1 MGAGPGVDSL
11 GPALSVS
18 SLRTANLSGTMTAAL
33 LSRIRT
39 RLQRS
44 ETVGPVALA
53 ISVGAL
59 AAGGAIVLRL
69 LIRMVQWVFF
79 DRGSDLA
86 GRLGIEALDR
96 IHLLLAPAVGMVLVS
111 WMVRRWAP
119 EARGHGVP
127 EVQYAVRML
136 GGRIRARVA
145 AVKAVASALS
155 IGSGGS
161 VGREGPIVQI
171 GSSLGSTV
179 GQMVGLAPSQTRI
192 LVAAGAASAIAAT
205 FNAPIAGVMFA
216 MEVILGS
223 FAARSFGLVVVA
235 SVTATAISQ
244 AVLGDAPAF
253 RLIEPFTLVSEWE
266 FLLYLGLGVFAG
278 LIALAYVQSVYWFE
292 DSFDSWKMSPSVKAL
307 AGGLGVGAMGF
318 FGSEL
323 LFGVGHEGVEL
334 ALRGEMAVGFMLA
347 LVFLKILA
355 TSVTL
360 GAGGSG
366 GVFAPALFI
375 GAMAG
380 GAFGKAVNGLFPE
393 ITAPPGAYALVGM
406 AALFGAAAHA
416 PITGIL
422 ILFEMTDNYRI
433 ILPLMFAVVVSYL
446 MASALFQDSIY
457 SIKLRRKGALN
468 APRQELGVLDLLLVT
483 DAMSMEY
490 ETVSPEMPV
499 EELANIARGGKTR
512 SWLVMDVE
520 DSLVGMVTETDLED
534 AIVMGPE
541 AGERVRDIMTR
552 SLITCSPGEP
562 LRTAFRRFSERAVHQ
577 IPVVEDENPQKVAGV
592 LRRNELLWAYKEL
605 ADEHQR
611 LLEKTGDEGISA
623 RSESVQMEIQV
634 VEGQAELCMKRIRE
648 IALPK
653 STLIVLLRRGERAV
667 VPRGDT
673 RVEPG
678 DVLVF
683 LTTRDQE
690 ETLRKWIGGL

>member
-1 MGAGPGVDSL
+1 MRADL
-11 GPALSVS
+11 A
-18 SLRTANLSGTMTAAL
+18 T
-33 LSRIRT
+33 RIRT

-44 ETVGPVALA
+44 ETVAPVALA
-53 ISVGAL
+53 ITVGAL
-59 AAGGAIVLRL
+59 SAGGAIILRV
-69 LIRMVQWVFF
+69 LIRWVQWVFF
-79 DRGSDLA
+79 HQGDRLSQ
-86 GRLGIEALDR
+86 ALNMESLSR
-96 IHLLLAPAVGMVLVS
+96 IHLLIAPAVGMVLVS

-145 AVKAVASALS
+145 AVKALASAVS

-179 GQMVGLAPSQTRI
+179 AQGVGLGPPQVRI
-192 LVAAGAASAIAAT
+192 MVAAGAASAIAAT

-223 FAARSFGLVVVA
+223 FAARSFGLVVIA

-244 AVLGDAPAF
+244 AVLGNEPAF
-253 RLIEPFTLVSEWE
+253 RLLESFTLVSEWE
-266 FLLYLGLGVFAG
+266 FPLYLALGVFTG
-278 LIALAYVQSVYWFE
+278 LIALAYVKSVYWFE
-292 DSFDSWKMSPSVKAL
+292 DSFDAWQTSPTVKAVV
-307 AGGLGVGAMGF
+307 GGLGIGAMGF
-318 FGSEL
+318 FGTEH

-334 ALRGEMAVGFMLA
+334 ALRGELTLWFMLI
-347 LVFLKILA
+347 LIFLKILA

-380 GAFGKAVNGLFPE
+380 GAFGKMANQVFPE
-393 ITAPPGAYALVGM
+393 FTAPPGAYALVGM

-416 PITGIL
+416 PITGII

-433 ILPLMFAVVVSYL
+433 ILPLMFAVVVAHL
-446 MASALFQDSIY
+446 MASTLQEDSIY
-457 SIKLRRKGALN
+457 SIKLRRKGAMN
-468 APRQELGVLDLLLVT
+468 APRKELGVLDLLLVT
-483 DAMSMEY
+483 DAMTMDY
-490 ETVSPEMPV
+490 ETVRPEMHIDA
-499 EELANIARGGKTR
+499 LAEAARGGRTR
-512 SWLVMDVE
+512 SWLVVDGE
-520 DSLVGMVTETDLED
+520 ERLVGVVTETDLEE
-534 AIVMGPE
+534 AIVHGQDLE
-541 AGERVRDIMTR
+541 STVREIMTT

-577 IPVVEDENPQKVAGV
+577 IPVVEDHDPTAVVGV

-611 LLEKTGDEGISA
+611 LLERTGDEDMSS
-623 RSESVQMEIQV
+623 RTESVQMEIQV
-634 VEGQAELCMKRIRE
+634 REGQGALCFRRIRD
-648 IALPK
+648 IALPRD
-653 STLIVLLRRGERAV
+653 TLIVLLRRGERAL

-678 DVLVF
+678 DVLVL
-683 LTTRDQE
+683 LTTRAQE
-690 ETLRKWIGGL
+690 DRLRRWIGDL

>member
-1 MGAGPGVDSL
+1 
-11 GPALSVS
+11 
-18 SLRTANLSGTMTAAL
+18 MTAAFL
-33 LSRIRT
+33 TRIRT

-44 ETVGPVALA
+44 ETVAPVALA
-53 ISVGAL
+53 VTVGAL
-59 AAGGAIVLRL
+59 AAGGAIILRL
-69 LIRMVQWVFF
+69 LIRVVQWTFF
-79 DRGSDLA
+79 DQGS
-86 GRLGIEALDR
+86 RLFGSFGLESLNR
-96 IHLLLAPAVGMVLVS
+96 IHLILAPALGMVLVS

-171 GSSLGSTV
+171 GSSLGSTI
-179 GQMVGLAPSQTRI
+179 GQAVGLGPSHTRI
-192 LVAAGAASAIAAT
+192 LVAAGSASAIAAT

-223 FAARSFGLVVVA
+223 FAARSFGLVVIA

-253 RLIEPFTLVSEWE
+253 RLIEPFTLLSEWE
-266 FLLYLGLGVFAG
+266 FLLYLALGVFAG
-278 LIALAYVQSVYWFE
+278 LIALAYVQAVYWVE
-292 DSFDSWKMSPSVKAL
+292 DSFDAWKVSPSLKAL
-307 AGGLGVGAMGF
+307 LGGLGVGAMGC

-347 LVFLKILA
+347 LVLLKILA

-366 GVFAPALFI
+366 GIFAPALFI
-375 GAMAG
+375 GAMTG
-380 GAFGKAVNGLFPE
+380 GAFGKAVNQLFPE

-433 ILPLMFAVVVSYL
+433 ILPLMFSVVVAYL

-490 ETVSPEMPV
+490 ETVPPDMPI
-499 EELANIARGGKTR
+499 EELADLARSGKIR
-512 SWLVMDVE
+512 SWLVMDSA
-520 DSLVGMVTETDLED
+520 DSLVGVVTETDLED
-534 AIVMGPE
+534 AIVVGRE
-541 AGERVRDIMTR
+541 EDARVRDIMTR
-552 SLITCSPGEP
+552 SLTTCSPGEP

-577 IPVVEDENPQKVAGV
+577 IPVVEDDAPQTVVGV

-611 LLEKTGDEGISA
+611 LLDRTGDEGISA
-623 RSESVQMEIQV
+623 KSESVQMELQV
-634 VEGQAELCMKRIRE
+634 REGQEDLCLKRIRE
-648 IALPK
+648 IPLP
-653 STLIVLLRRGERAV
+653 SDTLIVLLRRGDRAV
-667 VPRGDT
+667 VPKGDT

-678 DVLVF
+678 DVLVL
-683 LTTRDQE
+683 LTTRVQE
-690 ETLRKWIGGL
+690 EKLRAWIGEL

>member
-1 MGAGPGVDSL
+1 
-11 GPALSVS
+11 
-18 SLRTANLSGTMTAAL
+18 MTAEL
-33 LSRIRT
+33 LSRIRI

-44 ETVGPVALA
+44 ETVAPVALA
-53 ISVGAL
+53 VSVGAL
-59 AAGGAIVLRL
+59 AAGGAITLRL
-69 LIRMVQWVFF
+69 LIRLVQWVFF
-79 DRGSDLA
+79 DWGGSLA
-86 GRLGIEALDR
+86 GSWGVPGLGR
-96 IHLLLAPAVGMVLVS
+96 IHLILAPAVGMVLVS

-119 EARGHGVP
+119 EAQGHGVP
-127 EVQYAVRML
+127 EVQYAIRMF

-145 AVKAVASALS
+145 AIKAIASALS

-179 GQMVGLAPSQTRI
+179 GQAVGLGLSQTRI
-192 LVAAGAASAIAAT
+192 LVAAGAAGAIAAT

-223 FAARSFGLVVVA
+223 FAARSFGLVVIA

-244 AVLGDAPAF
+244 AALGNAPAF
-253 RLIEPFTLVSEWE
+253 RLLEPFTLVSEWE
-266 FLLYLGLGVFAG
+266 FLLYLALGVFTG

-292 DSFDSWKMSPSVKAL
+292 DSFDAWKLSPSLKAL
-307 AGGLGVGAMGF
+307 LGGLGVGAMGF

-334 ALRGEMAVGFMLA
+334 ALRGEMAIGFMLA
-347 LVFLKILA
+347 LVLLKILA

-380 GAFGKAVNGLFPE
+380 GAFGKSVNQLFPE
-393 ITAPPGAYALVGM
+393 VTAPAGAYALVGM

-422 ILFEMTDNYRI
+422 ILFEMTGNYRI

-446 MASALFQDSIY
+446 VASAINEDSIY
-457 SIKLRRKGALN
+457 SIKLRRKGALST
-468 APRQELGVLDLLLVT
+468 PRQELGILDLLLVT
-483 DAMSMEY
+483 DAMSPEY
-490 ETVSPEMPV
+490 AVVSPEMPV
-499 EELANIARGGKTR
+499 EELADRARMGKTR
-512 SWLVMDVE
+512 SWLVMDGAE
-520 DSLVGMVTETDLED
+520 SLMGMVTETDLEG
-534 AIVMGPE
+534 AIVLGRE
-541 AGERVRDIMTR
+541 ADSRVKDIMTT

-577 IPVVEDENPQKVAGV
+577 IPVVEDDNPRAVAGV

-611 LLEKTGDEGISA
+611 LLERTGDEGISA
-623 RSESVQMEIQV
+623 RSESVQMEVQV
-634 VEGQAELCMKRIRE
+634 REGQNDLCLKRIRE
-648 IALPK
+648 IALPND
-653 STLIVLLRRGERAV
+653 TLVVLLRRGDRAV
-667 VPRGDT
+667 VPKGDT

-678 DVLVF
+678 DVLVL
-683 LTTRDQE
+683 LTTRNQE
-690 ETLRKWIGGL
+690 EALRKWIGGL